1 MHRCGPSLC
10 IKSSIWAVIP
20 LLSLFLPP
28 PSEDC
33 TIFLTETGNAEA
45 ATPLRVCLLRLSL
58 VPLPSGWLRC
68 FFFHLLPCQKFSVW
82 GHFLMSDCTWNAGLF
97 WWLWQPLPSLTQR
110 PRQPTGFDRS
120 GKVHVPQAV
129 LNISAWKCCL
139 SKLLLDEPCGNSP
152 LIYFLQLLQWVL
164 LWGILEN
171 HLEAAVGRNE
181 VRLAGRSTL
190 CHITRLDLFFS
201 HCFNL
206 FCSLCRA

>member
-1 MHRCGPSLC
+1 MSLYLGWHLGC
-10 IKSSIWAVIP
+10 DSPVVPFSFSSIWRLHNFLNRDWECRGCNSP
-20 LLSLFLPP
+20 QSLLAEPEPGTAASWVGQMLFLSPLAL
-28 PSEDC
+28 SELFSLRA
-33 TIFLTETGNAEA
+33 FLDLWVHLKCRIAFGGCGSHFPA
-45 ATPLRVCLLRLSL
+45 
-58 VPLPSGWLRC
+58 WLR
-68 FFFHLLPCQKFSVW
+68 
-82 GHFLMSDCTWNAGLF
+82 GTA
-97 WWLWQPLPSLTQR
+97 
-110 PRQPTGFDRS
+110 GFDGS
-120 GKVHVPQAV
+120 GKVHIPQAV

-164 LWGILEN
+164 LRGILEN
-171 HLEAAVGRNE
+171 HLEAPEERNE